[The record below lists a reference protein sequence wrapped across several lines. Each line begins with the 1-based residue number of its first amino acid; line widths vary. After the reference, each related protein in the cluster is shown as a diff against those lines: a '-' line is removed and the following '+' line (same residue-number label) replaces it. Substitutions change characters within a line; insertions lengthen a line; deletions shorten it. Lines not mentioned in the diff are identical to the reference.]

1 MEEKEKRA
9 KSSGKSGHGI
19 DMLNGPLLPRILLFA
34 LPLALSSIL
43 QLLFNA
49 ADVVVL
55 GRFVG
60 PDALAAV
67 GSTAS
72 LINLLVNL
80 FVGLS
85 VGVNVLVA
93 RNYARGDEAEV
104 QDIVH
109 TSVAVSVLSGILL
122 IFVGYY
128 FSGPMLLLMGSP
140 ENVLPMSVIYLR
152 IYFAGMPFILLYDFG
167 AAILRAIG
175 DTRRPLYYLLF
186 AGVLNVFLNLF
197 FVLVCNMGVA
207 GVAIATSVSNM
218 ASSLLVARA
227 LMREESALRLHL
239 RRLKV
244 DLQVLKKIFTI
255 GLPAG
260 IQGCIFS
267 VSNVLI
273 QSSVNS
279 FGYIV
284 MAGSTASNNLEGFV
298 YQAMNAVYQA
308 NLSFTSQNVGAGK
321 LQRVVPILL
330 RCLGVVLTVG
340 VGLSGLALLFNHQLL
355 GIYSSDQEVIRYGL
369 GRLEVVCATYFLCGM
384 MDVVCGSVRGLGS
397 SVVPTIVSLT
407 GACGLR
413 ILWIYTI
420 FAENRT
426 LFFLYLSYPITW
438 VITFSAHLVCFFIF
452 LHRRKKRA
460 AQALQELPQDASA

>member
-122 IFVGYY
+122 IFVGYF

-218 ASSLLVARA
+218 VSSLLVARA

-284 MAGSTASNNLEGFV
+284 MAGCTASNNLEGFV

-308 NLSFTSQNVGAGK
+308 NLSFTSQNIGAGRYSRINRI
-321 LQRVVPILL
+321 LYTCLFVVTVIGAGMGILF
-330 RCLGVVLTVG
+330 CIFGTP
-340 VGLSGLALLFNHQLL
+340 LL
-355 GIYSSDQEVIRYGL
+355 GIYSTEPEVIKAGL
-369 GRLEVVCATYFLCGM
+369 VRLYFICGTYFLCGW
-384 MDVVCGSVRGLGS
+384 MDVLVGSMRGMGYAIL
-397 SVVPTIVSLT
+397 PMIVSLI

-413 ILWIYTI
+413 ILWIVTI
-420 FAENRT
+420 FAGHHTMEM
-426 LFFLYLSYPITW
+426 LFLSYPVSWIVT
-438 VITFSAHLVCFFIF
+438 ALVHYICF
-452 LHRRKKRA
+452 RRLRKNFPA
-460 AQALQELPQDASA
+460 ADEA

>member
-9 KSSGKSGHGI
+9 KASGTSGHGI
-19 DMLNGPLLPRILLFA
+19 DMLNGPLLPKILLFA

-122 IFVGYY
+122 IFVGYF

-218 ASSLLVARA
+218 VSSLLVARA

-284 MAGSTASNNLEGFV
+284 MAGCTASNNLEGFV

-308 NLSFTSQNVGAGK
+308 NLSFTSQNIGAGRYSRINRI
-321 LQRVVPILL
+321 LYTCLFVVTVIGAGMGILF
-330 RCLGVVLTVG
+330 CIFGTP
-340 VGLSGLALLFNHQLL
+340 LL
-355 GIYSSDQEVIRYGL
+355 GIYSTEPEVIKAGL
-369 GRLEVVCATYFLCGM
+369 VRLYFICGTYFLCGW
-384 MDVVCGSVRGLGS
+384 MDVLVGSMRGMGYAIL
-397 SVVPTIVSLT
+397 PMIVSLI

-413 ILWIYTI
+413 ILWIVTI
-420 FAENRT
+420 FAGHHTMEM
-426 LFFLYLSYPITW
+426 LFLSYPVSWIVT
-438 VITFSAHLVCFFIF
+438 ALVHYICF
-452 LHRRKKRA
+452 RRLRKNFPA
-460 AQALQELPQDASA
+460 ADEA

>member
-1 MEEKEKRA
+1 MEEKENRQN
-9 KSSGKSGHGI
+9 SSGKSGHGI

-93 RNYARGDEAEV
+93 RNYAKGDEAEV

-109 TSVAVSVLSGILL
+109 TSVTVSVLSGILL
-122 IFVGYY
+122 IFVGYF

-140 ENVLPMSVIYLR
+140 ENVLPMSVTYLR

-308 NLSFTSQNVGAGK
+308 NLSFTSQNIGAGRYSRINRI
-321 LQRVVPILL
+321 LYTCLFVVTAIGAGMGILF
-330 RCLGVVLTVG
+330 CVFGTP
-340 VGLSGLALLFNHQLL
+340 LL
-355 GIYSSDQEVIRYGL
+355 GIYSTEPEVIKAGL
-369 GRLEVVCATYFLCGM
+369 VRLYFICGTYFLCGW
-384 MDVVCGSVRGLGS
+384 MDVLVGSMRGMGYAIL
-397 SVVPTIVSLT
+397 PMIVSLI

-413 ILWIYTI
+413 ILWIMTV
-420 FAENRT
+420 FAGHHT
-426 LFFLYLSYPITW
+426 MDVLFLSYPVSWIVTG
-438 VITFSAHLVCFFIF
+438 LVHYICF
-452 LHRRKKRA
+452 RRLRKNFPAADDVRA
-460 AQALQELPQDASA
+460 GR

>member
-1 MEEKEKRA
+1 MEEKENRQN
-9 KSSGKSGHGI
+9 SSGKSGHGI

-122 IFVGYY
+122 IFVGYF

-218 ASSLLVARA
+218 VSSLLVARA

-284 MAGSTASNNLEGFV
+284 MAGCTASNNLEGFV

-308 NLSFTSQNVGAGK
+308 NLSFTSQNIGAGRYSRINRI
-321 LQRVVPILL
+321 LYTCLFVVTVIGAGMGILF
-330 RCLGVVLTVG
+330 CIFGTP
-340 VGLSGLALLFNHQLL
+340 LL
-355 GIYSSDQEVIRYGL
+355 GIYSTEPEVIKAGL
-369 GRLEVVCATYFLCGM
+369 VRLYFICGTYFLCGW
-384 MDVVCGSVRGLGS
+384 MDVLVGSMRGMGYAIL
-397 SVVPTIVSLT
+397 PMIVSLI

-413 ILWIYTI
+413 ILWIVTI
-420 FAENRT
+420 FAGHHTMEM
-426 LFFLYLSYPITW
+426 LFLSYPVSWIVT
-438 VITFSAHLVCFFIF
+438 ALVHYICF
-452 LHRRKKRA
+452 RRLRKNFPAADEVRA
-460 AQALQELPQDASA
+460 GR

>member
-9 KSSGKSGHGI
+9 KAPGKSGHGI

-122 IFVGYY
+122 IFVGYF

-218 ASSLLVARA
+218 VSSLLVARA

-284 MAGSTASNNLEGFV
+284 MAGCTASNNLEGFV

-308 NLSFTSQNVGAGK
+308 NLSFTSQNIGAGRYSRINRI
-321 LQRVVPILL
+321 LYTCLFVVTVIGAGMGILF
-330 RCLGVVLTVG
+330 CIFGTP
-340 VGLSGLALLFNHQLL
+340 LL
-355 GIYSSDQEVIRYGL
+355 GIYSTEPEVIKAGL
-369 GRLEVVCATYFLCGM
+369 VRLYFICGTYFLCGW
-384 MDVVCGSVRGLGS
+384 MDVLVGSMRGMGYAIL
-397 SVVPTIVSLT
+397 PMIVSLI

-413 ILWIYTI
+413 ILWIVTI
-420 FAENRT
+420 FAGHHTMEM
-426 LFFLYLSYPITW
+426 LFLSYPVSWIVT
-438 VITFSAHLVCFFIF
+438 ALVHYICF
-452 LHRRKKRA
+452 RRLRKNFPA
-460 AQALQELPQDASA
+460 ADEA

>member
-9 KSSGKSGHGI
+9 KASGKSGHGI

-122 IFVGYY
+122 IFVGYF

-218 ASSLLVARA
+218 VSSLLVARA

-284 MAGSTASNNLEGFV
+284 MAGCTASNNLEGFV

-308 NLSFTSQNVGAGK
+308 NLSFTSQNIGAGRYSRINRI
-321 LQRVVPILL
+321 LYTCLFVVTVIGAGMGILF
-330 RCLGVVLTVG
+330 CIFGTP
-340 VGLSGLALLFNHQLL
+340 LL
-355 GIYSSDQEVIRYGL
+355 GIYSTEPEVIKAGL
-369 GRLEVVCATYFLCGM
+369 VRLYFICGTYFLCGW
-384 MDVVCGSVRGLGS
+384 MDVLVGSMRGMGYAIL
-397 SVVPTIVSLT
+397 PMIVSLI

-413 ILWIYTI
+413 ILWIMTI
-420 FAENRT
+420 FAGHHTMEM
-426 LFFLYLSYPITW
+426 LFLSYPVSWIVT
-438 VITFSAHLVCFFIF
+438 ALVHYICF
-452 LHRRKKRA
+452 RRLRKNFPA
-460 AQALQELPQDASA
+460 ADEA